1 MSAVRQG
8 PRNDEES
15 DAGEGD
21 GVAGPER
28 QPRDL
33 RGVAAAFAP
42 KHSSGRGDDGP
53 QDRQSD
59 NRRSID
65 QGIEKL
71 PGAVPLAGVRSPI
84 RGETSSAESLKL
96 RIASWCRISRA
107 CRLYW

>member
-1 MSAVRQG
+1 MSAVRQE

-33 RGVAAAFAP
+33 RGVAGASAP

-71 PGAVPLAGVRSPI
+71 HATRRSPA
-84 RGETSSAESLKL
+84 RWGEITDPRRNQL
-96 RIASWCRISRA
+96 RRKP
-107 CRLYW
+107 